1 LGSFFAG
8 IKAGTLAG
16 IVYVGGIAIFNVV
29 LLYALQPSALNAI
42 STTFP
47 QLCPLPGNST
57 ASASSCFQSVLAVDV
72 PFNAFVAFFIALGY
86 SGVFG
91 LYYDSLPSRGPMVRG
106 LIFAAIIGAN
116 LVFFGFSGY
125 VFDTE
130 SAAATAVMMLLWT
143 PFLGYLLG
151 TLYKKYTRL
160 VEFSSPDT
168 NLLRVYVDGRDA
180 TGRARTF
187 ATTSNHRLRA
197 EAAEDAS
204 FKEWE
209 ASAGI
214 TLDDSRSFETTM
226 EVGAD
231 GKVLGKVVPKY

>member
-1 LGSFFAG
+1 MGSFFAG
-8 IKAGTLAG
+8 IKSGTVSG
-16 IVYVGGIAIFNVV
+16 ILYVGGIAIFNVI
-29 LLYALQPSALNAI
+29 LLYALQPSALKAI
-42 STTFP
+42 STSFP
-47 QLCPLPGNST
+47 NYCPLPGNAT
-57 ASASSCFQSVLAVDV
+57 ASASDCFQSVVAVDV
-72 PFNAFVAFFIALGY
+72 PFNAFVAFFIALAY

-91 LYYDSLPSRGPMVRG
+91 LYYDSLSSLRPVFKG

-125 VFDTE
+125 VFDSE

-143 PFLGYLLG
+143 PIFGYLLG

-160 VEFSSPDT
+160 VEFSSPDP

-180 TGRARTF
+180 TGKARTF

-197 EAAEDAS
+197 EVADDAS

-209 ASAGI
+209 ATEGLS
-214 TLDDSRSFETTM
+214 LDDVRSFETTM

-231 GKVLGKVVPKY
+231 GKVLGKAVPKY